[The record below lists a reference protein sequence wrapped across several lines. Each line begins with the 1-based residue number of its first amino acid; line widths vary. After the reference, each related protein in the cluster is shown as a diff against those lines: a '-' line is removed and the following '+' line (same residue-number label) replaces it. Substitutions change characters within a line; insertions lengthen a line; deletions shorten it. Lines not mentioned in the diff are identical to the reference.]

1 MINDI
6 HTSITF
12 PVIEIDAW
20 AGDEEGLWD
29 WNSWA
34 YVGYLELNLDS
45 PHQEI
50 INLFITRGLLRHD
63 CADQVEV
70 EDDQFNLVIVDKET
84 REPLFAIEYGSK
96 I

>member
-1 MINDI
+1 MINDT

-12 PVIEIDAW
+12 PVVEIDAW
-20 AGDEEGLWD
+20 AGDEEGSWD

-34 YVGYLELNLDS
+34 YVGHLELNLDS

-50 INLFITRGLLRHD
+50 INLFI
-63 CADQVEV
+63 Q
-70 EDDQFNLVIVDKET
+70 EDFSDTIVPIRLK
-84 REPLFAIEYGSK
+84 LKMINS